1 MELELVRKKDSQVKK
16 LEKMK
21 DLLSQ
26 NQLVK
31 SQQFKSAMGSELEER
46 KMQHKEMMDK
56 QLERLMSDQKSHMQR
71 RLQQQ
76 KTLRDGLAKS
86 ARSKDV
92 SPAAFGMQ
100 KANPASRIR

>member
-1 MELELVRKKDSQVKK
+1 
-16 LEKMK
+16 MK

-56 QLERLMSDQKSHMQR
+56 QLERLMSS
-71 RLQQQ
+71 
-76 KTLRDGLAKS
+76 
-86 ARSKDV
+86 
-92 SPAAFGMQ
+92 
-100 KANPASRIR
+100 